1 VRQTVAPQVQTVL
14 PSGCVGHWRLRP
26 AVHGFMVAWSDDR
39 VDHTALSLR
48 RVAERVALEA
58 ADYLRDLPRPDAV
71 AVSTKSSPTDVVS
84 AADTAVEALLRHRLA
99 ELCPGDAVV
108 GEEDGGAADTDTI
121 WVVDPI
127 DGTVNY
133 LHGLPWYAVS
143 VGAVRD
149 GVSVAGAVAEPVSG
163 RLWSAAAGAGATC
176 DGQPLRAS
184 AISDVALSVL
194 GTGFSYRAQRR
205 VGQARLVAALLPRVG
220 DVRRTGSAALDMC
233 AVAAGWLDA
242 YLEHGTNWWDWAA
255 AAVIAREAGAAVRVP
270 RPPGSPPPADE
281 VRTASSSDVAG
292 LGADIAGLGADAVF
306 AAAPGIAADLAV
318 LARAC
323 GAAAV

>member
-1 VRQTVAPQVQTVL
+1 MD
-14 PSGCVGHWRLRP
+14 C
-26 AVHGFMVAWSDDR
+26 
-39 VDHTALSLR
+39 TALSLR
-48 RVAERVALEA
+48 RVAERVTLEA
-58 ADYLRDLPRPDAV
+58 AEYLRDLPRPDVV

-121 WVVDPI
+121 WLVDPI

-133 LHGLPWYAVS
+133 VHGLPWYAVS
-143 VGAVRD
+143 VGAVRC
-149 GVSVAGAVAEPVSG
+149 GVPVAGAVAEPVSG
-163 RLWSAAAGAGATC
+163 RLWSAAVGAGATC
-176 DGQPLRAS
+176 DGRPLRVS

-194 GTGFSYRAQRR
+194 GTGFSYRSQRR

-233 AVAAGWLDA
+233 SVAAGWLDA

-255 AAVIAREAGAAVRVP
+255 AAVIAREAGAVVRVP
-270 RPPGSPPPADE
+270 GPPGAQPPDE
-281 VRTASSSDVAG
+281 EARTYSSS
-292 LGADIAGLGADAVF
+292 DIAGLGADAVF
-306 AAAPGIAADLAV
+306 AAAPGIAADLAA